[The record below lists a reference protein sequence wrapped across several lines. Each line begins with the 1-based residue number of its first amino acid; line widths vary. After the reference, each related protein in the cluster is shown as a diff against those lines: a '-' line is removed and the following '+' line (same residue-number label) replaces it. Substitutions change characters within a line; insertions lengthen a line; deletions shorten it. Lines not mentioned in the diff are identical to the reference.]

1 MKLSRKLLPA
11 IAMLLVS
18 AVMMST
24 ASFAWFSV
32 NTTAEANGMS
42 VTVASAKNILISTA
56 EDGPFG
62 SSATFAETATALE
75 PASAVE
81 AISPKFYYM
90 SKAGT
95 GMTAEN
101 TSYGTN
107 PEFAAATEDKHY
119 ITFTA
124 YLKVVGEGV
133 DGTTITPNVQFTYV
147 DSPVYKAFRA
157 LFVVDDTTSYLYA
170 PVGGTACK
178 PIASV
183 DEGTKAPV
191 EGDLEVLDTNNTTPI
206 VPDVEKEQVY
216 KVTVYIWLEG
226 QDAACTA
233 ANAITLKNNGINID
247 FNIPAV

>member
-11 IAMLLVS
+11 LAMLLVS

-42 VTVASAKNILISTA
+42 VTVASARNILISTA
-56 EDGPFG
+56 EAGTYG
-62 SSATFAETATALE
+62 SSATFEEKAEALA

-81 AISPKFYYM
+81 AVSPNFFYM

-101 TSYGTN
+101 SSYGTN
-107 PEFAAATEDKHY
+107 PEFAAGTKDTHY

-133 DGTTITPNVQFTYV
+133 DGTKITPNVKFTKT

-157 LFVVDDTTSYLYA
+157 LFVVDDTTTYLYA
-170 PVGGTACK
+170 PLGGTACK
-178 PIASV
+178 PIKSV
-183 DEGTKAPV
+183 DEGTKAPTV
-191 EGDLEVLDTNNTTPI
+191 GEDETLDTNGTTPI
-206 VPDVEKEQVY
+206 VSSVVKEQVY

-233 ANAITLKNNGINID
+233 ANAISLKENEITID
-247 FNIPAV
+247 FTIPAA